1 MRSSKGF
8 TLIEMVVVLAVVAI
22 LAAIL
27 VPTIAKNIND
37 AKVTRA
43 SNECLVISAAM
54 ASFYKD
60 MGRWPVGNGAAAGG
74 GTDAINLLRTLNGMD
89 ATNFGGSSGLWLTS
103 TPADT
108 FENQLVRNLPGGATA
123 YYTPTTA
130 AAVGL
135 QDYTW
140 RGPYLSEIK
149 PDPWGTRY
157 YCNAQQLRN
166 VAVNA
171 AWVLSAGPNKVIQT
185 NFTQV
190 ITAAA
195 SPRLNNNAN
204 AANPADDIGSRIQ

>member
-1 MRSSKGF
+1 MRNNRGF

-37 AKVTRA
+37 AKITRA
-43 SNECLVISAAM
+43 SNECLVIAASM

-60 MGRWPVGNGAAAGG
+60 LGRWPVGDGTTPGG
-74 GTDAINLLRTLNGMD
+74 GVDAVTVLTTTNGMA
-89 ATNFGGSSGLWLTS
+89 ATTYGGPAGLWLAG
-103 TPADT
+103 TPST
-108 FENQLVRNLPGGATA
+108 FELHLVRNAPGANP
-123 YYTPTTA
+123 YPVPSA
-130 AAVGL
+130 AAQEYV
-135 QDYTW
+135 W
-140 RGPYLSEIK
+140 RGPYLSEVK

-185 NFTQV
+185 NFTQGL
-190 ITAAA
+190 AAA
-195 SPRLNNNAN
+195 VAPTLNNNSN
-204 AANPADDIGSRIQ
+204 AANPPDDIGSRIQ